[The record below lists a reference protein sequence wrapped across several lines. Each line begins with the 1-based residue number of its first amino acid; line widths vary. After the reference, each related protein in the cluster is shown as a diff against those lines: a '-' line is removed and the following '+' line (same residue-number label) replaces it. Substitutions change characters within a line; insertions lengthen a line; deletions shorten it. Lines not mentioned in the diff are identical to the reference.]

1 MLNDLLAPDV
11 IRIHDR
17 CEGWRDAIALA
28 CAPLIENGAITPG
41 YVDAIY
47 RSHDAIGPYYV
58 VGPGIAMPH
67 ARPEDGVNRLALSL
81 AVIPQGVNFHSE
93 GNDPVRLL
101 IVLAA
106 KDSNSH
112 IDAIAQLAALFDN
125 EEDTATLLNATDI
138 TTIQSVIS
146 RY

>member
-1 MLNDLLAPDV
+1 MLNDLLTPDV

-17 CEGWRDAIALA
+17 CEAWRDAIALA

-81 AVIPQGVNFHSE
+81 AVFPQGVNFHSE